1 MSTTRQRVTGDAIL
15 ADPGDGGIDWSR
27 IYRVFMR
34 ALAVLTIG
42 RGLGQWALICGMN
55 DADGVGFEDY
65 AAALQASIIFFAVIE
80 IVAGVGLW
88 LTAAWGG
95 AVWALAVAVALSI
108 DGSALYDL
116 QGWVQMA
123 ARPLAATVGDIALLA
138 FFLMVTIATARQ
150 ADALGE

>member
-15 ADPGDGGIDWSR
+15 AEGGDGGIDWSR
-27 IYRVFMR
+27 IFRIFMR

-42 RGLGQWALICGMN
+42 RGLGQWAVICGMT
-55 DADGVGFEDY
+55 DADGIGFEDY
-65 AAALQASIIFFAVIE
+65 SPALQASTIFFAVIE
-80 IVAGVGLW
+80 LVAGVGLW

-95 AVWALAVAVALSI
+95 VVWVLATAVALSI
-108 DGSALYDL
+108 DAAALYGL

-123 ARPLAATVGDIALLA
+123 ARPLAATAGDIALLA
-138 FFLMVTIATARQ
+138 FLLLVTVAAARQ